1 MLRALAKLLKVL
13 NSETEPG
20 FISLGFCFALIAGL
34 TPLLS
39 LHNFFVLL
47 LIMVLRVN
55 LSAFIL
61 GLLVFSGAAYL
72 VDPFSHSIGLAVLST
87 ESLQGLWTT
96 LYNSTF
102 WRIEN
107 FNNTIVMG
115 SLLISLTLFFPVFFL
130 LNFLIRKY
138 REHFL
143 RWVLKTK
150 IAQVVRASKLFQ
162 TYQKVSGWGDAL

>member
-1 MLRALAKLLKVL
+1 MLRTLAKLLKVL

-20 FISLGFCFALIAGL
+20 FISLGFCFALVAGL

-47 LIMVLRVN
+47 LVMVLRVN

-61 GLLVFSGAAYL
+61 GLLVFTGAAYL
-72 VDPFSHSIGLAVLST
+72 VDPLSHSLGFAVLSAG
-87 ESLQGLWTT
+87 SLKGIWTT

-115 SLLISLTLFFPVFFL
+115 SLLISLTLFFPAFFL
-130 LNFLIRKY
+130 FNFLIRKY
-138 REHFL
+138 REHIL
-143 RWVLKTK
+143 QWVLKTRM
-150 IAQVVRASKLFQ
+150 AQAIKASKFFQ
-162 TYQKVSGWGDAL
+162 VYQKVSGWGDAA